1 LGAAVRSGG
10 VVSPVLL
17 RERQRHPVLQ
27 LHAHRFLE
35 ARRTARRKGFRR
47 TQSLLSQI
55 KTTIMA
61 DVLQLKYIVA
71 SIVYSLIG
79 IIILV
84 VSFMI
89 IEKITPENTWK
100 EIVQGRNMAIAII
113 FAAYIIAIAIIISSA
128 IHG

>member
-1 LGAAVRSGG
+1 
-10 VVSPVLL
+10 
-17 RERQRHPVLQ
+17 
-27 LHAHRFLE
+27 
-35 ARRTARRKGFRR
+35 
-47 TQSLLSQI
+47 
-55 KTTIMA
+55 MA

-84 VSFMI
+84 VSFYI

-100 EIVQGRNMAIAII
+100 ELVQNKNVAVAIVA
-113 FAAYIIAIAIIISSA
+113 AAYILAIAIIISSA